1 MQRVELEPASLE
13 QVLGERGAAGGRNGL
28 GELHDLIDRVA
39 CQIDAGGARDGRDLL
54 DDHPEQPPRGRR
66 VADDADRLARH
77 GGGSADRA
85 DQEVFLPERAA
96 NGLGELD
103 RDLGARERVTQP
115 LGPLAD
121 ASVQLAED
129 DAARG
134 VVPDHAGRLDRR
146 EHLRDSAHRPPGA
159 EPGIDLVLVVH
170 AVLEREHGRVGA
182 QDRPETRGGV
192 VRVER
197 FDAEE
202 HGVRPVDALEPL
214 DGPGPYDR
222 VALARRPDG
231 EAGPLDRVQVRAA
244 RDEGDLLAGALE
256 LRAEVPADPTGPHHH
271 DVHDTYDTL
280 RGSMASLERRVAVDA
295 ARAAGQLLKSE
306 LSGSRRIAYKGSPTN
321 LVTEMDA
328 RVEELIVGRLAAAFP
343 DDAVLAEE
351 RGASAG
357 RSGRRWII
365 DPLDGT
371 TNYAHGFPAFAVSIA
386 LESARRVELGVIYD
400 PNLDEMYVAERG
412 RGTTVNDQALAVST
426 TASLDESLLATG
438 FPYNIREG
446 GDNNLKEYAAFSV
459 RARAV
464 RRMGSAVLYLAW
476 LAGGRLDGYWELRL
490 GPWDVA
496 AGSLMVE
503 EAGGRITN
511 LSGGALELDAPALVA
526 TNGRIHSAVLE
537 VLEEVR
543 GGKP

>member
-1 MQRVELEPASLE
+1 
-13 QVLGERGAAGGRNGL
+13 
-28 GELHDLIDRVA
+28 
-39 CQIDAGGARDGRDLL
+39 
-54 DDHPEQPPRGRR
+54 
-66 VADDADRLARH
+66 
-77 GGGSADRA
+77 
-85 DQEVFLPERAA
+85 
-96 NGLGELD
+96 
-103 RDLGARERVTQP
+103 
-115 LGPLAD
+115 
-121 ASVQLAED
+121 
-129 DAARG
+129 
-134 VVPDHAGRLDRR
+134 
-146 EHLRDSAHRPPGA
+146 
-159 EPGIDLVLVVH
+159 
-170 AVLEREHGRVGA
+170 
-182 QDRPETRGGV
+182 
-192 VRVER
+192 
-197 FDAEE
+197 
-202 HGVRPVDALEPL
+202 
-214 DGPGPYDR
+214 
-222 VALARRPDG
+222 
-231 EAGPLDRVQVRAA
+231 
-244 RDEGDLLAGALE
+244 
-256 LRAEVPADPTGPHHH
+256 
-271 DVHDTYDTL
+271 
-280 RGSMASLERRVAVDA
+280 MASLERRVAIDA
-295 ARAAGQLLKSE
+295 AQAAGQLLKRE

-371 TNYAHGFPAFAVSIA
+371 TNYAHGFPAFGVSIA
-386 LESARRVELGVIYD
+386 LQSAARVELGVIYD
-400 PNLDEMYVAERG
+400 PNLDELFVAERG

-426 TASLDESLLATG
+426 TATLDESLLATG

-476 LAGGRLDGYWELRL
+476 LATGRLDGYWELRL

-511 LSGGALELDAPALVA
+511 LSGGALDLDAPALVA

-537 VLEEVR
+537 VLREVR
-543 GGKP
+543 GGTP